1 MHGCQQFE
9 IKYGTPSSFTGGKSG
24 NLKHLVNHISNDMT
38 PMKEFKMLR
47 DFFTRFSNLISQML
61 PKFPDFPNVSQNRPF
76 LLGMVGMGF
85 DR

>member
-9 IKYGTPSSFTGGKSG
+9 IKYGKPSQVENQGLK
-24 NLKHLVNHISNDMT
+24 LKHLVNHISNDMT

-61 PKFPDFPNVSQNRPF
+61 PKFPDFPNVSQNRRF
-76 LLGMVGMGF
+76 LLGTVGTTF